1 MKLFVKFMIFL
12 VVLALAG
19 PFIMRGP
26 DGQPLMTLKDLE
38 IPDFSLPSSLPSS
51 ESESLSGQEQEAWI
65 SWSKDAQATQQ
76 PKVYVIDPTNQ
87 ESIAARAG
95 VFYRWKDS
103 SGSWQFS
110 NVPNPNTPNIVVETD
125 PNANILQSLS
135 TDKIDAALG
144 RVKEPMAL
152 NTAKTDEI
160 ANDLPAIPLP
170 TTIPITEVPE
180 LINQAKAVQD
190 LMNQRTEM
198 LNRNQF

>member
-1 MKLFVKFMIFL
+1 MKLFVKLMMFL

-26 DGQPLMTLKDLE
+26 DGRPLMTLKDLKL
-38 IPDFSLPSSLPSS
+38 PDFSLPSSAP
-51 ESESLSGQEQEAWI
+51 ETLSGQEQQAWI
-65 SWSKDAQATQQ
+65 SWSKDENAPKQA
-76 PKVYVIDPTNQ
+76 KVYVIDPTNQ
-87 ESIAARAG
+87 EPIAARAG

-110 NVPNPNTPNIVVETD
+110 NVPNPDTPNIVVETD

-144 RVKEPMAL
+144 RAKAMDPGLADKADAMADDMP
-152 NTAKTDEI
+152 T
-160 ANDLPAIPLP
+160 IPLP

>member
-26 DGQPLMTLKDLE
+26 DGQPLMTLRDLDM
-38 IPDFSLPSSLPSS
+38 PDFSLPSSLPGS

-65 SWSKDAQATQQ
+65 SWSKDAQSTKQ

-87 ESIAARAG
+87 EPVAARTG

-103 SGSWQFS
+103 KGNWQFS

>member
-1 MKLFVKFMIFL
+1 MKLFVKLMMFL

-26 DGQPLMTLKDLE
+26 DGRPLMTVKDLDL
-38 IPDFSLPSSLPSS
+38 PDFSLPSVTPEASS
-51 ESESLSGQEQEAWI
+51 GKQQEAWI
-65 SWSKDAQATQQ
+65 SWSKDEKPSKQ
-76 PKVYVIDPTNQ
+76 PRVYVIDPSTQ
-87 ESIAARAG
+87 QPVTERSG

-103 SGSWQFS
+103 KGSWQFS
-110 NVPNPNTPNIVVETD
+110 NLPNPNTPNIVVETD

-144 RVKEPMAL
+144 R
-152 NTAKTDEI
+152 AKAMDSTL
-160 ANDLPAIPLP
+160 ANKADSLADDMPSIPLP

-198 LNRNQF
+198 LNSHQF